1 MANPSEGGASPSV
14 PFPAP
19 IDGARYMAERGFVLV
34 LLQPGTKV
42 PRDPSWPTRMVN
54 LEVET
59 ISEGEFNFGYHP
71 GASGHLVIDVDSGMK
86 KGKQGKGL
94 ESMAALVEKY
104 GVIPQTFTVQT
115 PSGGLHL
122 VFRLPPGAALLPNT
136 AGKLGLNLDTRCKNG
151 MVVAPGSTI
160 DNGIYT
166 IGDDREPAVLPQWL
180 YDLLSAAKVAPLE
193 RPEPYLLDKPEHV
206 EAVTQYLL
214 DAPPCIE
221 DEADTPGL
229 YRIFCECRDLGVTQK
244 TAEALVL
251 EHYNPRCEPPW
262 NLQDLADREHFHL
275 KARNAYRY
283 AQNSA
288 GAKTL
293 EASTAAAVADF
304 AATPLPTI
312 PTSEV
317 NGNSHL
323 PLPLLC
329 AASINSLA
337 IKPRDWILKGY
348 LLGSFLSITGAPG
361 GTGKSNFEI
370 LKALSIAIGRSLLGE
385 ECEVVKPGHVVL
397 YNCEDPMEE
406 MTRRMDAFRIDNGL
420 SWQDMTRLHLVSGR
434 EHSLAVA
441 MVNKAGEVT
450 INTKAV
456 ETLCAT
462 VKSVGAVLLSA
473 DPMVRTHWLNENDN
487 MAMDKVTQAFQRVSN
502 ATGCALSLVHH
513 TNKAAMRLDS
523 GDSSSQ
529 VGFRGAGSLVASARV
544 GHLLTTMGPEEAKK
558 MGVKP
563 ERRRWYFKVENAK
576 ANLSAPAEYSDW
588 FEAAGVE
595 IPNGETVGVCRRIEL
610 GAARNGTSGSA
621 VTEEKD
627 SVEFA
632 EPAVKAPQEKTEVAG
647 DFLE

>member
-1 MANPSEGGASPSV
+1 MANPSPGGQLPPT

-19 IDGARYMAERGFVLV
+19 IDGAKYMQKRGFVLV
-34 LLQPGTKV
+34 LLQPGSKV
-42 PRDPSWPTRMVN
+42 PRDPSWPTRTVN
-54 LEVET
+54 LEAET
-59 ISEGEFNFGYHP
+59 VSEGEFNFGYHP
-71 GASGHLVIDVDSGMK
+71 GVSGHLVIDVDSGTK

-94 ESMAALVEKY
+94 ESLAALVLKY
-104 GVIPQTFTVQT
+104 GTIPQTFTVST

-122 VFRLPPGAALLPNT
+122 VFRLPPGSALLPNT

-160 DNGIYT
+160 DEGIYA
-166 IGDDREPAVLPQWL
+166 IADDREPVVLPQWL
-180 YDLLSAAKVAPLE
+180 YDLLASAKDVPVLA
-193 RPEPYLLDKPEHV
+193 RIEPDLLDQPHHQQEAISYLEETALAAV
-206 EAVTQYLL
+206 EGQNG
-214 DAPPCIE
+214 DAR
-221 DEADTPGL
+221 L
-229 YRIFCECRDLGVTQK
+229 FQVFCECRDRGLSK
-244 TAEALVL
+244 KLALDLV
-251 EHYNPRCEPPW
+251 ETYYNPRCYPPW
-262 NLQDLADREHFHL
+262 NLEDEADRHHFQT
-275 KARNAYRY
+275 KAHNAYQY

-304 AATPLPTI
+304 AAVPLP
-312 PTSEV
+312 PVPAES
-317 NGNSHL
+317 NGHSS
-323 PLPLLC
+323 LPLLC
-329 AASINSLA
+329 AASIDGSA
-337 IKPRDWILKGY
+337 IRPRDWILKGY
-348 LLGSFLSITGAPG
+348 LLGSFLSLTGAPG

-385 ECEVVKPGHVVL
+385 KCEVVKPGHVIL

-406 MTRRMDAFRIDNGL
+406 MTRRIEAFRIDNGL
-420 SWQDMTRLHLVSGR
+420 CRQDLARLHLVSGR

-441 MVNKAGEVT
+441 QVNKAGEVM

-456 ETLCAT
+456 EILCAT
-462 VKSVGAVLLSA
+462 VTSVGAVLLSA

-595 IPNGETVGVCRRIEL
+595 IPNGETIGVCRRIEL
-610 GAARNGTSGSA
+610 GSARSGNSATA

-627 SVEFA
+627 SAEFA
-632 EPAVKAPQEKTEVAG
+632 RPETKSAAEKAN
-647 DFLE
+647 DFLA

>member
-1 MANPSEGGASPSV
+1 MQQ
-14 PFPAP
+14 
-19 IDGARYMAERGFVLV
+19 RGFVLV
-34 LLQPGTKV
+34 LLQPGSKV
-42 PRDPSWPTRMVN
+42 PRDPSWPTRTVN
-54 LEVET
+54 LDVET
-59 ISEGEFNFGYHP
+59 ISEGEWNFGYHP

-104 GVIPQTFTVQT
+104 GTIPQTFTVTT

-122 VFRLPPGAALLPNT
+122 VFRLPSGAALLPNT

-151 MVVAPGSTI
+151 MVVAPGSTV
-160 DNGIYT
+160 DDGIYA
-166 IGDDREPAVLPQWL
+166 IADDREPAVLPQWL
-180 YDLLSAAKVAPLE
+180 YGLLNAAKVTPLE
-193 RPEPYLLDKPEHV
+193 RPEPDLLDKPEHI
-206 EAVTQYLL
+206 EAVTQFLL
-214 DAPPCIE
+214 DARPCVE
-221 DEADTPGL
+221 GEADTPGL
-229 YRIFCECRDLGVTQK
+229 YRIFCECRDLGVTQT

-262 NLQDLADREHFHL
+262 DLADVADREHFRL

-283 AQNSA
+283 AQNTA

-304 AATPLPTI
+304 AATPLPPI
-312 PTSEV
+312 PAET
-317 NGNSHL
+317 NGHSS
-323 PLPLLC
+323 LPLLC
-329 AASINSLA
+329 AASIDGIS
-337 IKPRDWILKGY
+337 IRPRDWIIKGY

-385 ECEVVKPGHVVL
+385 ECEVVKPGHVIL

-406 MTRRMDAFRIDNGL
+406 MTRRIEAFRIDNGL
-420 SWQDMTRLHLVSGR
+420 CRQDLARLHLVSGR

-441 MVNKAGEVT
+441 QVNKAGEVM

-456 ETLCAT
+456 ETLIAT

-588 FEAAGVE
+588 FEAAGVV

-610 GAARNGTSGSA
+610 GVARNGTSGSA

-627 SVEFA
+627 GVEFA
-632 EPAVKAPQEKTEVAG
+632 EPAPQAQEEKKSG
-647 DFLE
+647 NFLD